1 MDRLAPSARS
11 DAYGSRINRAHSPT
25 LAYCIPL
32 LTVVCGSILSIVPI
46 ASAVPL
52 MPPLGFI
59 TLLAWRM
66 VRPGL
71 FPIWAGFPLGMID
84 DLFSGQP
91 FGSAIMLWSLALISV
106 EVLEARFPWR
116 GFIQDWLSAVVI
128 ITLYLL
134 LGALLSGASLD
145 WQAVVALVPQLLIA
159 ILLFPVIARQV
170 ARLDRVRLMRFWKI
184 G

>member
-32 LTVVCGSILSIVPI
+32 LTVIIGSVLSVVPI

-52 MPPLGFI
+52 MPPLGFLA
-59 TLLAWRM
+59 LLAWRM

-71 FPIWAGFPLGMID
+71 FPIWAGFPLGMVD

-91 FGSAIMLWSLALISV
+91 FGSAILLWSLALISV
-106 EVLEARFPWR
+106 ELLEARFPWR
-116 GFIQDWLSAVVI
+116 GFKQDWLSAVLI
-128 ITLYLL
+128 ITVYLFMS
-134 LGALLSGASLD
+134 ALLSGSPLD
-145 WQAVVALVPQLLIA
+145 WRGFVALGPQLLIA
-159 ILLFPVIARQV
+159 VLLFPIIARQV
-170 ARLDRVRLMRFWKI
+170 ARLDRLRLMRFWKI